1 MEKNMAKT
9 SNYCGTRRSK
19 ILKEN
24 KYFHPLKNVSDFKK
38 ATKEE
43 VEISL
48 RMRVSERKSETL
60 IQSSN
65 QLAFFYSLRNV
76 LSFCRKK
83 RVTIFWSEMGSRF
96 REVQRMTS
104 STPFDRCTC
113 LGVRK

>member
-24 KYFHPLKNVSDFKK
+24 KYFHPPKNVTDFKK

-48 RMRVSERKSETL
+48 RVRVSERKSETL

-65 QLAFFYSLRNV
+65 QLAFFL
-76 LSFCRKK
+76 FAEK
-83 RVTIFWSEMGSRF
+83 
-96 REVQRMTS
+96 
-104 STPFDRCTC
+104 CT
-113 LGVRK
+113 